1 MDEVLDTFSWIV
13 KVCEALLVAAV
24 RVAVCVEL
32 NAETVA
38 VKLACVALG
47 CTITAAGTVTAGWLL
62 ERLTLNP
69 LAGAGDVSASVQ
81 GFVPAAVMEAL
92 AQEKEVS
99 AVTTGFSWIE
109 KVVETVPALAVMT
122 AVAPF
127 VTEDTFA

>member
-1 MDEVLDTFSWIV
+1 M
-13 KVCEALLVAAV
+13 
-24 RVAVCVEL
+24 
-32 NAETVA
+32 
-38 VKLACVALG
+38 G
-47 CTITAAGTVTAGWLL
+47 CTTTAAGTETAGWLL

-69 LAGAGDVSASVQ
+69 LAGAGDASASVQ
-81 GFVPAAVMEAL
+81 GFVPADVMEAL

-109 KVVETVPALAVMT
+109 KVVETVPALAVRT